1 MEQETSGAELLLLEP
16 EFVTWLVVE
25 HNENHRA
32 APLWRVTVGILPDA
46 PEALVA
52 RTSVQGECGV
62 AFRDHRA
69 W

>member
-1 MEQETSGAELLLLEP
+1 MEQDTSGAELLLSEP
-16 EFVTWLVVE
+16 EFVAWLGLE
-25 HNENHRA
+25 QNDDHRT

-52 RTSVQGECGV
+52 RTSVHGVRGV